1 MIKFFKKA
9 LWVIFGLVSI
19 AGIYFLILI
28 GLKKRKDVSTYKDK
42 LKKKINDIDQQ
53 ELSKIKEIES
63 KANQNSIIIDKTL
76 NISNKKKRLSKL
88 ADLVNKRE

>member
-28 GLKKRKDVSTYKDK
+28 ELKKRKDVSTYKDK